1 MSLRESLRSP
11 RTQRRLLWIGLPV
24 LAFGVAGA
32 IVLGIG
38 DTGSKVED
46 RLTNEPAVVPVQE
59 KKAPLASA
67 ARKAAG
73 EFILTAVAR
82 RNLGRSWELTH
93 PTLREGFTRAQW
105 LTGDIPIVPYPV
117 SRTEPSPMS
126 VEESH
131 ENSAV
136 MRVALAPEK
145 GSEVKSQIF
154 WIGVRAVGKG
164 ADRRWLVDYW
174 APYTTIP
181 VPSANAS

>member
-1 MSLRESLRSP
+1 MSLGESLRSP
-11 RTQRRLLWIGLPV
+11 RTQRRLLWIGMPV
-24 LAFGVAGA
+24 LALGVAGA
-32 IVLGIG
+32 IVAGIG
-38 DTGSKVED
+38 DTGRKVD
-46 RLTNEPAVVPVQE
+46 DSLTNEPAVVPVKE
-59 KKAPLASA
+59 KKAPLAPA

-82 RNLGRSWELTH
+82 RDLGRSWELTH
-93 PTLREGFTRAQW
+93 PTLRAGLTKAQW
-105 LTGDIPIVPYPV
+105 LTGDIPVVPYPV

-131 ENSAV
+131 ENFAV

-145 GSEVKSQIF
+145 GSGVKSQIF
-154 WIGVRAVGKG
+154 WIGVRAVGEG
-164 ADRRWLVDYW
+164 SNRRWLVDYW